1 MTPSARCAMW
11 SRTICCKFSPWSRWT
26 HRPAAAPMTPRTRR
40 RRCSAPCRR
49 PIRGTVCVANV
60 GGMPTSLV
68 WPGVLPPRHAWR
80 CGWRSTTGTGLTC
93 PSSCGPARRCRIT
106 SPRCGCSCAA
116 LPGSPSFHC
125 PDRGQGPCD
134 LFQRFALRGDPE
146 HDLDQAA
153 DDHHAATDQVADE
166 QPERIATVADQ
177 VAVDFRPERA
187 EALGDGEED
196 GDGLGADLQREDL
209 ADSQVGGARAGG
221 GEEEEDD
228 APGDRLGGG
237 VSTPWLNR

>member
-1 MTPSARCAMW
+1 MA
-11 SRTICCKFSPWSRWT
+11 
-26 HRPAAAPMTPRTRR
+26 
-40 RRCSAPCRR
+40 
-49 PIRGTVCVANV
+49 
-60 GGMPTSLV
+60 
-68 WPGVLPPRHAWR
+68 GVLVSRLVTYWPPVILGAAVAFANAPWGSVACPAHRSWAQPTPEIR
-80 CGWRSTTGTGLTC
+80 CGL
-93 PSSCGPARRCRIT
+93 
-106 SPRCGCSCAA
+106 GCC
-116 LPGSPSFHC
+116 H

-177 VAVDFRPERA
+177 MAVEDRPERA
-187 EALGDGEED
+187 EALGDGED
-196 GDGLGADLQREDL
+196 AGDGLGADLQREDL

-221 GEEEEDD
+221 GEEEDD